1 MKRLLLGS
9 VGLVVLM
16 ATGSANASDLPGPVY
31 GGPPP
36 PPVVVPIYNWTGFY
50 VGGNIGGAWRH
61 GDNFT
66 DTIFGVNF
74 DDGDSR
80 GVFIGGGQVGF
91 NYQFF
96 NGFVL
101 GAEFDFDWAANNNNT
116 SNTIFTAFGPLQ
128 ATANNRW
135 VSTLAARFG
144 WAFDRWLIYGKAGG
158 GWAGNDNFTITNT
171 QTGASFNFSNNSNNA
186 GWLVGV
192 GTEWAF
198 AGPWSARIEY
208 DYLGLTSR
216 TFNGDGVIFPI
227 TDTFNSGNR
236 NVQMVTFG
244 INYRFGWGGPGVA
257 SY

>member
-1 MKRLLLGS
+1 MGNAMKKILLAV
-9 VGLVVLM
+9 VGAAALF
-16 ATGSANASDLPGPVY
+16 AGGPASAADIYRGPP
-31 GGPPP
+31 PPP
-36 PPVVVPIYNWTGFY
+36 PPVVFPIYNWTGFY

-61 GDNFT
+61 DDFT
-66 DTIFGVNF
+66 DTLFGVDFSDNN
-74 DDGDSR
+74 R

-116 SNTIFTAFGPLQ
+116 SDTIFTAFGPLQ

-158 GWAGNDNFTITNT
+158 GWVGNDNFTITNT
-171 QTGASFNFSNNSNNA
+171 QTGASFNFSNNSDNV

-208 DYLGLTSR
+208 DYLGLNSR

-236 NVQMVTFG
+236 NIQMVTFG
-244 INYRFGWGGPGVA
+244 INYRFGWGGPVVA
-257 SY
+257 RY

>member
-9 VGLVVLM
+9 VGLVALM
-16 ATGSANASDLPGPVY
+16 VTGFANAADIYRGP
-31 GGPPP
+31 PPAPP
-36 PPVVVPIYNWTGFY
+36 PPVVVPLYNWTGFY

-61 GDNFT
+61 DNFT
-66 DTIFGVNF
+66 DTLLGVNF
-74 DDGDSR
+74 DDGDNR
-80 GVFIGGGQVGF
+80 GVIIGGGQVGF

-96 NGFVL
+96 NNFVL
-101 GAEFDFDWAANNNNT
+101 GAEFDFDSSANNNDT

-135 VSTLAARFG
+135 ISTFAARFG
-144 WAFDRWLIYGKAGG
+144 WAFDRWLLYGKAGG
-158 GWAGNDNFTITNT
+158 GWVGNDNFTITNT
-171 QTGASFNFSNNSNNA
+171 QTGASFNFSNNSNNT

-198 AGPWSARIEY
+198 AGNWSARLEY
-208 DYLGLTSR
+208 DYLGLNNR
-216 TFNGDGVIFPI
+216 TFNGDGAIFPVN
-227 TDTFNSGNR
+227 DTFNSNDR

-244 INYRFGWGGPGVA
+244 INYRFGWGGPVVA